1 MNNQTLFVFKKQQQE
16 YNMVRKLKKVTKQL
30 KKASKLH
37 ANQAKIV
44 KKYVKKTRKKEKDPK
59 VGTGKSLKVLV
70 VDYTQMRTQRIQ

>member
-44 KKYVKKTRKKEKDPK
+44 ANYVKKNDKKKRPKSRNRKKA
-59 VGTGKSLKVLV
+59 
-70 VDYTQMRTQRIQ
+70 

>member
-16 YNMVRKLKKVTKQL
+16 YNMVRQLKKVTKQL

-44 KKYVKKTRKKEKDPK
+44 ANYVKKNDKKKRPKSRNRKKA
-59 VGTGKSLKVLV
+59 
-70 VDYTQMRTQRIQ
+70 

>member
-1 MNNQTLFVFKKQQQE
+1 MNNQTLFVFKRQQQE

-44 KKYVKKTRKKEKDPK
+44 ANYVKKNDKKKE
-59 VGTGKSLKVLV
+59 
-70 VDYTQMRTQRIQ
+70 TQK

>member
-1 MNNQTLFVFKKQQQE
+1 MNNQTLFVFKRQQQE

-44 KKYVKKTRKKEKDPK
+44 ANYVKRNEKKKRPKSRNRKKA
-59 VGTGKSLKVLV
+59 
-70 VDYTQMRTQRIQ
+70 

>member
-1 MNNQTLFVFKKQQQE
+1 MNNQTLFVFKRQQQE

-44 KKYVKKTRKKEKDPK
+44 ANYVKKNDKKKRPKSRNRKKA
-59 VGTGKSLKVLV
+59 
-70 VDYTQMRTQRIQ
+70 

>member
-16 YNMVRKLKKVTKQL
+16 YNMVRQLKKVSKQL

-37 ANQAKIV
+37 KRQSELLQNMSKNG
-44 KKYVKKTRKKEKDPK
+44 KKRDPK

-70 VDYTQMRTQRIQ
+70 VDYTQMRTQRYS